1 MAKNSNLQ
9 AAKAA
14 KNDEFYTQLTDIE
27 NELIHYRNQLNG
39 KKVYCNCDDPN
50 FSNFWLYFM
59 LQFNMLNLQE
69 LTATCYREG
78 SKGIKWK
85 IRRVPGIENIRDLRL
100 PEGQVYIEKT
110 ELEGDGDFRSPE
122 CIEELEN
129 CDVVITNPPFSL
141 FREFVDTVLVKHNK
155 DLLIIGNMNAITYK
169 EIFPLL
175 KDNRL
180 WLGYAFNASFVY
192 KAPYVNT
199 LEANRKFV
207 IGKGYN
213 PDEGYIKVPACCWF
227 STLDTTIRHEDLIV
241 NVLYKKYYDN
251 PEEYPKYDNYD
262 AINVDKTSDIP
273 IDYYGVMGVPI
284 TYLGKHNPD
293 QFEIIGLLQSS
304 TDEQAGI
311 PNLHYY
317 NDFKEMRQDMT
328 FTGAS
333 GVKANGNPVLK
344 GKSLKGNFLF
354 NPTTNEYVH
363 SIYARINIK
372 RKYKEDGTV
381 NQ

>member
-1 MAKNSNLQ
+1 
-9 AAKAA
+9 
-14 KNDEFYTQLTDIE
+14 
-27 NELIHYRNQLNG
+27 
-39 KKVYCNCDDPN
+39 
-50 FSNFWLYFM
+50 M
-59 LQFNMLNLQE
+59 LQFNTLNLQE

-141 FREFVDTVLVKHNK
+141 FREFVDTVLVQHNK
-155 DLLIIGNMNAITYK
+155 DLLVIGNMNAITYK

-192 KAPYVNT
+192 KAAYANT

-213 PDEGYIKVPACCWF
+213 PDEGYIKVPPCCWF
-227 STLDTTIRHEDLIV
+227 STLDTTIRHEDLIA
-241 NVLYKKYYDN
+241 NVFYKKYYDN

-262 AINVDKTSDIP
+262 AINVDKVSDIP

-293 QFEIIGLLQSS
+293 QFEIVAFRKGEDGNDLVFTREREREFNHTFESWFAGLIDKPIETW
-304 TDEQAGI
+304 TDEQSERCRSKWEAYLSENNNQAQIEPIEYFFPRRVNFSG
-311 PNLHYY
+311 
-317 NDFKEMRQDMT
+317 NDRT
-328 FTGAS
+328 HLGGAQ
-333 GVKANGNPVLK
+333 GTYTYG
-344 GKSLKGNFLF
+344 
-354 NPTTNEYVH
+354 
-363 SIYARINIK
+363 RIFIK
-372 RKYKEDGTV
+372 HKYKEDGTL

>member
-50 FSNFWLYFM
+50 SSNFWLYFM

-141 FREFVDTVLVKHNK
+141 FREFVDTVLVQHNK
-155 DLLIIGNMNAITYK
+155 DLLVIGNMNAITYK

-192 KAPYVNT
+192 KAPYVNASA
-199 LEANRKFV
+199 ANRKFV
-207 IGKGYN
+207 IRKGYN
-213 PDEGYIKVPACCWF
+213 PDEGYITVPACCWF
-227 STLDTTIRHEDLIV
+227 STLDTTIRHEDLIA

-293 QFEIIGLLQSS
+293 QFEIVAFRKDENDNDLVFTRERENSTITLNYGSQEQSINLLELGLM
-304 TDEQAGI
+304 
-311 PNLHYY
+311 N
-317 NDFKEMRQDMT
+317 
-328 FTGAS
+328 
-333 GVKANGNPVLK
+333 NPKDTKVN
-344 GKSLKGNFLF
+344 GKSK
-354 NPTTNEYVH
+354 
-363 SIYARINIK
+363 YARVAIK
-372 RKYKEDGTV
+372 RKSS
-381 NQ
+381 Q

>member
-1 MAKNSNLQ
+1 MKRDNSNLQ

-50 FSNFWLYFM
+50 TSNFWLYFM

-141 FREFVDTVLVKHNK
+141 FREFVDMVLVQHNK
-155 DLLIIGNMNAITYK
+155 DLLIIGNKNAITYK
-169 EIFPLL
+169 EVFPLL

-180 WLGYAFNASFVY
+180 WIGYSCPANFVTPNGEIT
-192 KAPYVNT
+192 KQLAGLT
-199 LEANRKFV
+199 R
-207 IGKGYN
+207 
-213 PDEGYIKVPACCWF
+213 WF
-227 STLDTTIRHEDLIV
+227 STLDTTIRHEDLIA
-241 NVLYKKYYDN
+241 NVFYKKYYDN

-293 QFEIIGLLQSS
+293 QFEIIGQGQGNLYRQL
-304 TDEQAGI
+304 T
-311 PNLHYY
+311 PNGLNKKFVEDYY
-317 NDFKEMRQDMT
+317 KSGQKGSIKEDH
-328 FTGAS
+328 
-333 GVKANGNPVLK
+333 PVLGYYDST
-344 GKSLKGNFLF
+344 GK
-354 NPTTNEYVH
+354 PVIPYM
-363 SIYARINIK
+363 RIAIK
-372 RKYKEDGTV
+372 RKYKEDGSL